1 MNNRHMKR
9 CSTSL
14 VIREMQIK
22 TTVRYHLACVRM
34 AIIEKTRNNKCW
46 RGCEEK
52 RTLMHHGWDCK
63 FVQPVWKTVWRLLK
77 KLRSTIW
84 PSYSTSGYL
93 SEEH

>member
-22 TTVRYHLACVRM
+22 TTVRCHLACVRM

-46 RGCEEK
+46 RGCGEN
-52 RTLMHHGWDCK
+52 RTLLHTVHG
-63 FVQPVWKTVWRLLK
+63 
-77 KLRSTIW
+77 TINW
-84 PSYSTSGYL
+84 CNH
-93 SEEH
+93 SEKQYGDSSKN